1 MELIKGTS
9 LVISGPSFL
18 RLCRGSILALG
29 KKVNLNEELIIKEGR
44 SIPIEVIEDSLI
56 EVKLGQNTF
65 IEKFEGAIPHCW
77 KDAVEKILSHD
88 KPIKVVVIGD
98 TDSGKSTF
106 SIYLSNIAFERG
118 FKVAVIDAD
127 PGQAEISLP
136 TTIGYGFLDNGV
148 ISMDKI
154 RLEEAFFIGS
164 TTPSDNTL
172 RMIIGVRKLLDKALL
187 KKADLIVVNTCGWI
201 YSYKAREFKC
211 SLIQILLPDFLV
223 AIQKENEL
231 EHIIKCCEY
240 LTKVLII
247 SPSPA
252 SKIRSR
258 EERKIRRENAYSK
271 YFINIKEQVFNLN
284 KVKILCNYYT
294 YGKELP
300 DSTINN
306 LNKEFSLSITY
317 GEIHQNLLFLVVK
330 EEPKEINKIK
340 EKINVDDVYIIR
352 EGLEKGI
359 IVGLMNNDKL
369 VGLGIIS
376 EIDYKNKKI
385 KILTPY
391 HGEISHICI
400 GQIKLDENFH
410 EVFKYPRTLI

>member
-1 MELIKGTS
+1 
-9 LVISGPSFL
+9 
-18 RLCRGSILALG
+18 
-29 KKVNLNEELIIKEGR
+29 
-44 SIPIEVIEDSLI
+44 
-56 EVKLGQNTF
+56 
-65 IEKFEGAIPHCW
+65 
-77 KDAVEKILSHD
+77 
-88 KPIKVVVIGD
+88 
-98 TDSGKSTF
+98 
-106 SIYLSNIAFERG
+106 
-118 FKVAVIDAD
+118 
-127 PGQAEISLP
+127 
-136 TTIGYGFLDNGV
+136 
-148 ISMDKI
+148 
-154 RLEEAFFIGS
+154 
-164 TTPSDNTL
+164 
-172 RMIIGVRKLLDKALL
+172 
-187 KKADLIVVNTCGWI
+187 
-201 YSYKAREFKC
+201 
-211 SLIQILLPDFLV
+211 
-223 AIQKENEL
+223 
-231 EHIIKCCEY
+231 
-240 LTKVLII
+240 
-247 SPSPA
+247 
-252 SKIRSR
+252 
-258 EERKIRRENAYSK
+258 RKIRRENAYSK